1 MNTHRLRYPLRAL
14 GSAADVPWDQ
24 LIQAGTAVTTA
35 VIERQSAQKKGKRRK
50 KKKPVEEVEEAPAPV
65 QIQAAGPPWGP
76 IILVAGVVG
85 AALIYASGGK
95 KR

>member
-1 MNTHRLRYPLRAL
+1 MNTHRLRYPPRTL

-35 VIERQSAQKKGKRRK
+35 VIEQQSAQKKGKRRK
-50 KKKPVEEVEEAPAPV
+50 KKPAEEVEEAPAPV
-65 QIQAAGPPWGP
+65 QVQAAGPPWGP
-76 IILVAGVVG
+76 IILVMGVVG